1 MAPIGSGKRLSFEG
15 LPSQLLRQG
24 LAYPF
29 IGIATMS
36 ATMAITLGLDRLVR
50 DVQRGSVSTLS
61 FGYLALW
68 LVVAVL
74 SLVMGQKF
82 SALALLAE
90 ASRERLQGV
99 LGDYPYV
106 LYLRSFTQDHRLFA
120 VDRAWGRGL
129 GPILGYLVGLTG
141 GHAEASDIWEVRVV
155 QHFRRFG
162 PVFGVADPHA
172 THFNPG
178 IRRFLLPEEIPEQ
191 GWRPEVSDAIRRARL
206 VLLVASI
213 SEGGE
218 SAAGTLWEYTE
229 AVRLLPPSRVL
240 LLVCGEQEDYDRF
253 REEARTAFIERYGNA
268 VRGGLTAPVLP
279 EHPMLER
286 PRLEG
291 RAHPLRGVIRFGPG
305 WTAQFVRFDPTVQR
319 GLTPSS
325 RWRATVRHQIE
336 PLLADVEC
344 QLPGEAVIPKANY
357 RSRVI
362 ISLIFAICYPV
373 VAYSIIHS
381 PRLLSG
387 EKALLIAVPIAHFLG
402 MLYSLTINARTQRY
416 FKVAVRQPPRETTPW
431 TGQTEDPADD
441 VNTLARL
448 VEERTR
454 VLGPDAP
461 ETLATRGLFAI
472 SRGRAGDPAGA
483 AEDLAELLFEMLRV
497 VGREHPLT
505 VSTLGS
511 LAQWRGVTGDL
522 VGAANSLTQLL
533 PELVRVLGP
542 DHPGTLASRGSIA
555 MFRSEAGDWA
565 GAADTYADLLTD
577 MLRVLG
583 PDHPQTIHVRNS
595 LLVAQGRAGS
605 QGRLRE

>member
-1 MAPIGSGKRLSFEG
+1 MAPSGKRLSFEG
-15 LPSQLLRQG
+15 LPPQLLRQG

-29 IGIATMS
+29 VGIATMS
-36 ATMAITLGLDRLVR
+36 ATMAITLGLHRLVR
-50 DVQRGSVSTLS
+50 DLQRGSVSTLT

-74 SLVMGQKF
+74 SLIMGQKF
-82 SALALLAE
+82 SAFGLLAE

-141 GHAEASDIWEVRVV
+141 GHAETSDIWEVRVV

-162 PVFGVADPHA
+162 PVFGVADPRA
-172 THFNPG
+172 TNINPG
-178 IRRFLLPEEIPEQ
+178 IRRFLLPKEVPEQ
-191 GWRPEVSDAIRRARL
+191 GWRPELSDAIRRARL

-213 SEGGE
+213 SEAGD

-253 REEARTAFIERYGNA
+253 REEAQTAFIERYGNA

-279 EHPMLER
+279 DLPMLEH

-291 RAHPLRGVIRFGPG
+291 RAHPLRGVIRFGPH
-305 WTAQFVRFDPTVQR
+305 WTPQVVRFDPTVQR

-336 PLLADVEC
+336 PLLADVES
-344 QLPGEAVIPKANY
+344 QLPGEAVIPRADY
-357 RSRVI
+357 RSRAI
-362 ISLIFAICYPV
+362 IGLMFATGYPV

-381 PRLLSG
+381 SRFLSG
-387 EKALLIAVPIAHFLG
+387 EKALLLALPIAHCLG

-416 FKVAVRQPPRETTPW
+416 FKVVVRHSPRETTPW
-431 TGQTEDPADD
+431 TGLTEHPADD

-448 VEERTR
+448 VKERTR
-454 VLGPDAP
+454 VLGPNDP
-461 ETLATRGLFAI
+461 ETLATRALLAI
-472 SRGRAGDPAGA
+472 SLGRAGDPAGA
-483 AEDLAELLFEMLRV
+483 ADALAELLFEMLRV

-505 VSTLGS
+505 LGTLVS
-511 LAQWRGVTGDL
+511 LAQFRGIVGDL
-522 VGAANSLTQLL
+522 VGAVSSLTQLL

-542 DHPGTLASRGSIA
+542 DHPDTLATRGSIA
-555 MFRSEAGDWA
+555 MFRSEAGDWT
-565 GAADTYADLLTD
+565 GAADTYADLLPD
-577 MLRVLG
+577 MLRVFG
-583 PDHPQTIHVRNS
+583 PDHPQTLQVRNG
-595 LLVAQGRAGS
+595 LVVAQGKVRG
-605 QGRLRE
+605 QGKLRD

>member
-15 LPSQLLRQG
+15 LPPQLLRQG

-29 IGIATMS
+29 VGIATMS
-36 ATMAITLGLDRLVR
+36 ATMAITLGLHRLVR
-50 DVQRGSVSTLS
+50 DLQRGSVSTLT

-74 SLVMGQKF
+74 SLIMGQKF
-82 SALALLAE
+82 SAFALLAE

-120 VDRAWGRGL
+120 VDRARGRGL

-141 GHAEASDIWEVRVV
+141 GHAETSDIWEVRVV

-162 PVFGVADPHA
+162 PVFGVADPRA
-172 THFNPG
+172 THINPG
-178 IRRFLLPEEIPEQ
+178 IRRFLLPKEISEQ
-191 GWRPEVSDAIRRARL
+191 GWRPELSDAIRRARL
-206 VLLVASI
+206 VLFVASI
-213 SEGGE
+213 SEAGD

-240 LLVCGEQEDYDRF
+240 LLVCGEQKDYDRF
-253 REEARTAFIERYGNA
+253 REEAHTAFIERYGNA
-268 VRGGLTAPVLP
+268 IKGGLTAPVLP
-279 EHPMLER
+279 DLPMLEH

-291 RAHPLRGVIRFGPG
+291 RAHPLRGVIRFGPQ
-305 WTAQFVRFDPTVQR
+305 WTSQVVRFDPTVQR

-336 PLLADVEC
+336 PLLADVES
-344 QLPGEAVIPKANY
+344 QLPGEAVIPKADY
-357 RSRVI
+357 RSRAI
-362 ISLIFAICYPV
+362 ISLMFATGYPV

-381 PRLLSG
+381 SRFLSG
-387 EKALLIAVPIAHFLG
+387 EKVLLLALPIAHCLG

-416 FKVAVRQPPRETTPW
+416 FKVVVRRSPRETTPW
-431 TGQTEDPADD
+431 TGPTEDPADD

-448 VEERTR
+448 VKERAR
-454 VLGPDAP
+454 VLGPDDP
-461 ETLATRGLFAI
+461 ETLATRGLLAI

-483 AEDLAELLFEMLRV
+483 ADALAELLFEMLRV

-505 VSTLGS
+505 VGTLGS
-511 LAQWRGVTGDL
+511 LAQCRGAAGDP
-522 VGAANSLTQLL
+522 VGATNSLTQLL

-542 DHPGTLASRGSIA
+542 DHPDTLASRSSIA
-555 MFRSEAGDWA
+555 MFRSAAGDWA

-595 LLVAQGRAGS
+595 LVVAQGKAGG
-605 QGRLRE
+605 QGQLRE